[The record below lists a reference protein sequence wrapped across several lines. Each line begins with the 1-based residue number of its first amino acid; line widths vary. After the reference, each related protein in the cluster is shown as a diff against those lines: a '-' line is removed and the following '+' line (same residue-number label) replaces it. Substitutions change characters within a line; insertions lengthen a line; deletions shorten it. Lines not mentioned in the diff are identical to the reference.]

1 MPVNMQNLQN
11 LANITSLDQLKL
23 GADNQLQ
30 QRSGIGTFFRRVGDA
45 FLNLSQA
52 GRASIA
58 QRNERIVQAM
68 QLAVNNART
77 TAQGEDQPMAMRLSN
92 VLARIQTAAANM
104 NNDTLD
110 GLKRAID
117 DLQFKTTALKYG
129 LHLNPAFDRLSVP
142 AQKGLCYALNTIARN
157 SYIPDKQAAMEQVKQ
172 SFFTAHPAEYDIDEG
187 MRIFGEN
194 HIEEF
199 LKPSQQ
205 GRINNGIH
213 KSFILD
219 ANRHCI
225 HSLNGADLPGGLTAE
240 DYTNALRNAIP
251 AQHHRFLP
259 FISMMASQAGM
270 DSAAALMPWQS
281 KASTLAD
288 THLMEAGIPPHKS
301 NQKHALFLQL
311 DGDRL
316 SITDIFSTG
325 FTTDQNTSDD
335 AAPILFCK
343 GQVTMN
349 IDLAAAPRTETV
361 DGKQVFIPQ
370 FTIENG
376 EVHFET
382 P

>member
-11 LANITSLDQLKL
+11 LASITSLDQLKV

-30 QRSGIGTFFRRVGDA
+30 QRSGIGTFFRKIGDA

-52 GRASIA
+52 GRASIT

-68 QLAVNNART
+68 QLAVNNAALSV
-77 TAQGEDQPMAMRLSN
+77 TANDRPMAQRLSS
-92 VLARIQTAAANM
+92 VLGRIQTAAANM

-129 LHLNPAFDRLSVP
+129 LPLNPAFDRLSVP

-187 MRIFGEN
+187 MRIFGESQ
-194 HIEEF
+194 IEGF
-199 LKPSQQ
+199 LRPSQQ
-205 GRINNGIH
+205 RLIKNGIH
-213 KSFILD
+213 DSFIKD

-259 FISMMASQAGM
+259 FISMMASQAGVE
-270 DSAAALMPWQS
+270 SAAAFMPWLS
-281 KASTLAD
+281 KASSFTD
-288 THLMEAGIPPHKS
+288 THLVEAGFIHHH
-301 NQKHALFLQL
+301 QDHALFLQL

-316 SITDIFSTG
+316 SITTTFSTG
-325 FTTDQNTSDD
+325 FMTDQKTSDP
-335 AAPILFCK
+335 APILFCK

-349 IDLAAAPRTETV
+349 IDLAATPRTETV

-370 FTIENG
+370 FTI
-376 EVHFET
+376 
-382 P
+382 